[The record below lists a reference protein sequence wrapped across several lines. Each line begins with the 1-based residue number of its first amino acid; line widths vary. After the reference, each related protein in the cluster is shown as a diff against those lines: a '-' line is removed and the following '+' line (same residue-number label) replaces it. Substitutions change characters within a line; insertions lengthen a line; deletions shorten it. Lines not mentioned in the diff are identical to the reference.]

1 MQLSLDYAYN
11 LIGKHIGDDVVKEI
25 LGSLEIEIV
34 GENDGVLDL
43 RVPTYRVDVTRPC
56 DVVEDVLRIYGYNNV
71 EFGNT
76 VQSSLSYQQ
85 PTDVSNH
92 LQELVSE
99 QLTAGGFREI
109 MNNSLSAVSYYEPL
123 EMYPLANCVRL
134 LNPLSNDLAV
144 MRQTLLFGGLESL
157 AHNINRKNANL
168 KMYEFG
174 HVYVQNPA
182 A

>member
-34 GENDGVLDL
+34 GESDGVLDL

-85 PTDVSNH
+85 PTVGSVS
-92 LQELVSE
+92 
-99 QLTAGGFREI
+99 
-109 MNNSLSAVSYYEPL
+109 
-123 EMYPLANCVRL
+123 
-134 LNPLSNDLAV
+134 
-144 MRQTLLFGGLESL
+144 
-157 AHNINRKNANL
+157 
-168 KMYEFG
+168 
-174 HVYVQNPA
+174 
-182 A
+182 